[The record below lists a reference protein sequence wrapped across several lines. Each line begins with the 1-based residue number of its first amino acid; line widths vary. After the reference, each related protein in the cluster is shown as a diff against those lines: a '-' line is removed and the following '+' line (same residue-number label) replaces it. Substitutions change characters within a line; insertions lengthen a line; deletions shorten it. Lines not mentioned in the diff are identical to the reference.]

1 MSFLAEPKVNCCFAV
16 RIGADVLGSFTS
28 VSGISHEIE
37 METFNE
43 GGRNTGP
50 LFFPKGPMAQRLTLE
65 RGVVYLDA
73 YNIWMAAAL
82 TGSYTK
88 LSGTIEMYDI
98 TGTLLHMWT
107 MSSVYPVRI
116 EAPSFNAMETEIAME
131 RIEIMHTGILQV
143 L

>member
-1 MSFLAEPKVNCCFAV
+1 MSMLAQPKASCCFAV
-16 RIGADVLGSFTS
+16 RIGADVLGSFMR

-37 METFNE
+37 METYNE

-65 RGVVYLDA
+65 RGVVYADA
-73 YNIWMAAAL
+73 YNVWMAAAL

-88 LSGTIEMYDI
+88 LIGTIEMYDI

-107 MSSVYPVRI
+107 LSEVYPVRI
-116 EAPSFNAMETEIAME
+116 EGPSFNATDTEIAME
-131 RIEIMHTGILQV
+131 RIEIVHTGILQV
-143 L
+143 M